1 MILMEK
7 KIVGIFYENE
17 LQKANQK
24 EFRLEKVIKRK
35 GDKVYVESRILESLA
50 GCCTMFLFAEFCKIG
65 ALERNAYWFN
75 VKLIFIVILGQSF
88 KLKLRA

>member
-1 MILMEK
+1 MEK

-50 GCCTMFLFAEFCKIG
+50 GCCTMFLFAVFCKIG

-75 VKLIFIVILGQSF
+75 VKLIFIVIFGQSF
-88 KLKLRA
+88 KSDAGA

>member
-1 MILMEK
+1 MEK

-50 GCCTMFLFAEFCKIG
+50 GCCTMFLFCS
-65 ALERNAYWFN
+65 
-75 VKLIFIVILGQSF
+75 IL
-88 KLKLRA
+88 

>member
-50 GCCTMFLFAEFCKIG
+50 GCCTMFLFAVFCKIG

-75 VKLIFIVILGQSF
+75 VKLIFIVIFGQSF